1 MVNLLETPT
10 EGTILLH
17 KQSLTD
23 LDKKQLRI
31 ARNKI
36 GMIFQS
42 FNLVTNKT
50 VADNI
55 KLALRFAKIARKE
68 WDHIVYQTLK
78 IVDLLDKID
87 Q

>member
-68 WDHIVYQTLK
+68 WDHGLPINSHAS
-78 IVDLLDKID
+78 
-87 Q
+87 